1 MNLDLR
7 RIRQMKYIA
16 TSLVVATLV
25 LAGCAG
31 SESAMPPEDAAQ
43 LEAILE
49 DVRLGWEQ
57 GDGAAFYSHFLDWE
71 AARYFEGGGENLGL
85 RDLVENHVE
94 PEAELGLSLW
104 FSNVQTH
111 FEGGFAWAIV
121 DTEIQLTTPD
131 GREIHNRG
139 HGTYLFRWV
148 ADAWKVVHTQSAS
161 SPVRDEG

>member
-71 AARYFEGGGENLGL
+71 AARYF
-85 RDLVENHVE
+85 
-94 PEAELGLSLW
+94 
-104 FSNVQTH
+104 
-111 FEGGFAWAIV
+111 
-121 DTEIQLTTPD
+121 
-131 GREIHNRG
+131 
-139 HGTYLFRWV
+139 
-148 ADAWKVVHTQSAS
+148 
-161 SPVRDEG
+161 